1 VTGALPVQ
9 AHFDAAVAEGYQA
22 SLTWHQGA
30 HRAARGVACA
40 CASGVHACPPLD
52 AHEQKFA
59 AHADK
64 RQPLAAAIERRCSE
78 PEPARDRQ
86 CSRAC
91 TRSEQ
96 AAAASPC
103 SAPCVRR
110 ARVRRQ
116 AGSAGHAQGRW
127 WRARRAR
134 PATCPPRSAARAG
147 RSPCGPSAAGA
158 PRASG
163 SGRPLAGS
171 PRCPCSS
178 PTGRRAAP
186 DAPGGGGGGG
196 PARPHPPTVGAAGRA
211 PPGRYRHAV
220 RCGGAPAGELSAR
233 GAGRADTDGAGARQR
248 LGRVG
253 RAAVRLCGRAR
264 VLREELGRRLPQ
276 PLVLGAVRGVR
287 GRAGCRADLRGC
299 ARPAAR
305 AGPGTPG
312 WPQQC
317 LRCFSWATLLKL
329 LLPCHATAAMEFMSP
344 VRRAMSAECV

>member
-163 SGRPLAGS
+163 SGRPPAGS

-186 DAPGGGGGGG
+186 
-196 PARPHPPTVGAAGRA
+196 GAAGRGA
-211 PPGRYRHAV
+211 ARPLPP
-220 RCGGAPAGELSAR
+220 C
-233 GAGRADTDGAGARQR
+233 
-248 LGRVG
+248 
-253 RAAVRLCGRAR
+253 
-264 VLREELGRRLPQ
+264 
-276 PLVLGAVRGVR
+276 GAVRRRSGR
-287 GRAGCRADLRGC
+287 RTQRRGARSAQILMAQGRASGWIEWGGRRYDFADAPAYSEKNWGGGFPSRWFWVQCEAFEGEPDAALTCVGAR
-299 ARPAAR
+299 ARPPGPPPAR
-305 AGPGTPG
+305 QGGHSSA
-312 WPQQC
+312 W
-317 LRCFSWATLLKL
+317 RCFSWATLLKL
-329 LLPCHATAAMEFMSP
+329 LPPCQATAAMESMSP